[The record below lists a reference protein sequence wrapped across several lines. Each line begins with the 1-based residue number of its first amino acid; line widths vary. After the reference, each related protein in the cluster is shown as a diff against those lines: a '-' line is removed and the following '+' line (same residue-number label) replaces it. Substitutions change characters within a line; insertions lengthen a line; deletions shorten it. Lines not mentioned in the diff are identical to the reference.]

1 MQIGRAMEDEKAQK
15 EAIEEI
21 SRRFEALLSGS
32 ALSDAEKRS
41 LSNEMLKIIFG
52 SIDEVVQ

>member
-1 MQIGRAMEDEKAQK
+1 MEDEKAQK